1 MTLTEKAAYLK
12 GIADGMK
19 LNAEEPVDK
28 LLLSIIDMLDDVAKS
43 VTSNEEEIE
52 LLTDDVD
59 ATKSCTKSSAP
70 SAVKRFTWISTRSN
84 RAILPAPPAAK
95 RSRSNCTRMTATA
108 AAAIT
113 TKATTNKFSLH
124 HAESNSSGYELYP
137 ELFFV
142 YDFVVSSGDGRCL
155 ISSQYRLVACSS
167 LLRP

>member
-59 ATKSCTKSSAP
+59 ALYED
-70 SAVKRFTWISTRSN
+70 VYDDDEDDEDDDD
-84 RAILPAPPAAK
+84 LDDDD
-95 RSRSNCTRMTATA
+95 
-108 AAAIT
+108 
-113 TKATTNKFSLH
+113 
-124 HAESNSSGYELYP
+124 EDEDDEDDDDEELYEIECP
-137 ELFFV
+137 KCGEKIYLDFDEIEQGDITCPACGETLEIELHT
-142 YDFVVSSGDGRCL
+142 DDCDCGCCHHDE
-155 ISSQYRLVACSS
+155 IDDE
-167 LLRP
+167 

>member
-59 ATKSCTKSSAP
+59 ALYED
-70 SAVKRFTWISTRSN
+70 VYDDD
-84 RAILPAPPAAK
+84 
-95 RSRSNCTRMTATA
+95 
-108 AAAIT
+108 
-113 TKATTNKFSLH
+113 
-124 HAESNSSGYELYP
+124 EDDEELYEIECP
-137 ELFFV
+137 KCGEKIYLDFDEIEQGDITCPACGETLEIELHT
-142 YDFVVSSGDGRCL
+142 DDCDCGCCHHDESDDE
-155 ISSQYRLVACSS
+155 
-167 LLRP
+167 

>member
-59 ATKSCTKSSAP
+59 ALYED
-70 SAVKRFTWISTRSN
+70 VYDDDEDDEDDDD
-84 RAILPAPPAAK
+84 LDD
-95 RSRSNCTRMTATA
+95 
-108 AAAIT
+108 
-113 TKATTNKFSLH
+113 
-124 HAESNSSGYELYP
+124 EDEDDEDEDDEDDDDEELYEIECP
-137 ELFFV
+137 KCGEKIYLDFDEIEQGDITCPACGETLEIELHT
-142 YDFVVSSGDGRCL
+142 DDCDCGCCHHDESDDE
-155 ISSQYRLVACSS
+155 
-167 LLRP
+167 